1 MGKNHYLRSAD
12 MKIVLSDSLLT
23 ALLVGLFLDAAHVM
37 HPVFCILI
45 AVLAAIGM
53 AVLFFTKVG
62 YWIVT
67 VLYSFAWAIVW
78 ALIAGAL
85 SNNNVFLQWAVGIIA
100 FLCSIF
106 LHRAARR
113 YHEIVSEEKLD
124 EKTDGQSDEQSDGQT
139 DEKTDAPSDG

>member
-1 MGKNHYLRSAD
+1 MSKNHYLRSAD

-23 ALLVGLFLDAAHVM
+23 ALLVGLSLYAAQVM
-37 HPVFCILI
+37 HPVFCFL
-45 AVLAAIGM
+45 LAALAAAGM

-62 YWIVT
+62 FWIVT

-100 FLCSIF
+100 FVCSIF

-113 YHEIVSEEKLD
+113 YHEIISNDETGEPKL
-124 EKTDGQSDEQSDGQT
+124 
-139 DEKTDAPSDG
+139 